1 LAGLPLAR
9 TLASLL
15 LALSPGSTAKPAAP
29 PPAHPFLLLNK
40 ASLPALKAKLAKPPF
55 AARWANLLATADSFC
70 KAPVA
75 GFEKVRDAQ
84 GICGATAFAYAVTG
98 KPEYAKRARD
108 EALALLAA
116 PAWHQPKDWNKGA
129 ELPTAEAS
137 QACALVYDWCF
148 DTLTIAERATF
159 RDAILAKSTRIYLES
174 IEKHHDMWVE
184 NPGNNWSGV
193 VHGGCGLA
201 ALALSSEGAEFQRA
215 AALARTHVNDFLK
228 GNRLEDGE
236 GLEGAM
242 YARYGLLFAELFHA
256 ADLGIAGAGA
266 AAGAKADAGVADDSN
281 AKLAGYWDV
290 YLHGP
295 DQRYANFNDMGE
307 ETFEGLHGDDPRH
320 PEGGPSGE
328 LCALYESRVAGGDPL
343 LLWAAD
349 QGGAPFFYE
358 GNSPF
363 WFLWRRDAPP
373 AGKRPELQ
381 PAVLFRGAGDAVFR
395 SPELW
400 LALHAGFTSERGH
413 EQRDLGTF
421 VLVANGERFV
431 CDPGYGVAATADHS
445 TLVVDGKD
453 QPVNVRAK
461 WLRFGS
467 AKSFQYGAVDLTEA
481 GAPALRRWI
490 RHVVVVRGSWVALFD
505 DVAGDGEV
513 AWRLQTRLKVERG
526 SDGVSARI
534 AGAKGSLTVVA
545 AAPADVELTTGAG
558 ATTWLQGRRKSRSGA
573 TTFVTVLLPVGGTA
587 KAAGAAPRVRW
598 DGNVLTVGADSL
610 RFKPG
615 EGLSSVNDEPT
626 TKIASAKERSLVPF
640 RK

>member
-1 LAGLPLAR
+1 MAFLPLA
-9 TLASLL
+9 LL
-15 LALSPGSTAKPAAP
+15 LLIPFSLDAAPTSPP
-29 PPAHPFLLLNK
+29 PPAHPFLLLDK
-40 ASLPALKAKLAKPPF
+40 SSLPALRARLAKPPF
-55 AARWANLLATADSFC
+55 AARWASLLATADSFC
-70 KAPVA
+70 RTPVA

-84 GICGATAFAYAVTG
+84 GICSATAFAYVVTG
-98 KPEYAKRARD
+98 KPVYAERARK

-148 DTLTIAERATF
+148 DALTATERATF
-159 RDAILAKSTRIYLES
+159 RDGLLAKSTRVYLES
-174 IEKHHDMWVE
+174 IEKLKDSWVE
-184 NPGNNWSGV
+184 NVACNWCGV

-201 ALALSSEGAEFQRA
+201 ALALSGEGAEFQRA

-228 GNRLEDGE
+228 ANRLEDGE
-236 GLEGAM
+236 GLEGIM
-242 YARYGLLFAELFHA
+242 YARYGLVFAELFHA
-256 ADLGIAGAGA
+256 ADLGSVG
-266 AAGAKADAGVADDSN
+266 AGAKADAGVADDAN

-290 YLHGP
+290 YLQGP
-295 DQRYANFNDMGE
+295 DQKYANFNDMGE
-307 ETFEGLHGDDPRH
+307 ETYAGLHGADPRQW
-320 PEGGPSGE
+320 EGGPCGE
-328 LCALYESRVAGGDPL
+328 LCALYEARVAGGDPL

-349 QGGAPFFYE
+349 QGGGPFFCE

-395 SPELW
+395 SPDLW
-400 LALHAGFTSERGH
+400 LALHAGLTSERGH

-445 TLVVDGKD
+445 TLLVDGKD

-461 WLRFGS
+461 WLRFG
-467 AKSFQYGAVDLTEA
+467 AGKSFQYGAVDLTEA
-481 GAPALRRWI
+481 SPALRKWI

-505 DVAGDGEV
+505 EVAGDGDI

-526 SDGVSARI
+526 SDGLSARI
-534 AGAKGSLTVVA
+534 VGAKSSLAVVA
-545 AAPADVELTTGAG
+545 AAPTDVELTTGAG
-558 ATTWLQGRRKSRSGA
+558 ATTWLQGRRKARGGA
-573 TTFVTVLLPVGGTA
+573 TTFVTVLLPSEGGTA
-587 KAAGAAPRVRW
+587 KGSSAAPRVKW
-598 DGNVLTVGADSL
+598 DGNVLTVGADAL

-615 EGLSSVNDEPT
+615 EGLASVNDEPAA
-626 TKIASAKERSLVPF
+626 KVASAKERSLVPF

>member
-1 LAGLPLAR
+1 MGS
-9 TLASLL
+9 LASLV
-15 LALSPGSTAKPAAP
+15 LAVVASNTDPSP
-29 PPAHPFLLLNK
+29 PPAHPFLLLDK
-40 ASLPALKAKLAKPPF
+40 KSFPALKARLAKPPF
-55 AARWANLLATADSFC
+55 AARWASLLATADSFC
-70 KAPVA
+70 RTPVA

-84 GICGATAFAYAVTG
+84 GICGATAFAYVVTG

-148 DTLTIAERATF
+148 DALTVAERATF
-159 RDAILAKSTRIYLES
+159 KEALLAKSTRVYLES
-174 IEKHHDMWVE
+174 IEKLKDSWVE
-184 NPGNNWSGV
+184 NAASNWCGV

-201 ALALSSEGAEFQRA
+201 ALALSGEGAEFQRA

-228 GNRLEDGE
+228 ANRLEDGE
-236 GLEGAM
+236 GLEGVM

-256 ADLGIAGAGA
+256 ADLGVAGA
-266 AAGAKADAGVADDSN
+266 AAGAKVDAGVADDAN

-295 DQRYANFNDMGE
+295 DRKYANFNDMGE
-307 ETFEGLHGDDPRH
+307 ETFEGLHGDDPRQ

-431 CDPGYGVAATADHS
+431 CDPGYGAAATADHS

-461 WLRFGS
+461 WLRCG
-467 AKSFQYGAVDLTEA
+467 AGKSFQYGAVDLTEA
-481 GAPALRRWI
+481 TPALRRWI

-505 DVAGDGEV
+505 EVAGDGEV
-513 AWRLQTRLKVERG
+513 AWRLQTHMKVQRG
-526 SDGVSARI
+526 SDGLSARI
-534 AGAKGSLTVVA
+534 AGAKGSLAVVA

-558 ATTWLQGRRKSRSGA
+558 ATTWLQGRRKGRGGA
-573 TTFVTVLLPVGGTA
+573 TTFLTVLLPIAGGAA
-587 KAAGAAPRVRW
+587 KAASAAPRVRW
-598 DGNVLTVGADSL
+598 DRDVLTVGADAL

-615 EGLSSVNDEPT
+615 EGLASVNDEPAA
-626 TKIASAKERSLVPF
+626 KVASAKERSLVPF